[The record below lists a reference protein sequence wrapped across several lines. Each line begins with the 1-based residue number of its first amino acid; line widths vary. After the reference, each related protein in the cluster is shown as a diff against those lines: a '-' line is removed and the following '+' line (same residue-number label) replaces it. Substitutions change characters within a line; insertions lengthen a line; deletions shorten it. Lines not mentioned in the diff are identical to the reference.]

1 MRKMIIGA
9 FFGAL
14 LFVGSMFHIR
24 TMDVVY
30 VYHEHAS
37 LIDCDGEVFAIDA
50 DGLKK
55 DDFLYC
61 FCFGSGKNT
70 VIFDY
75 VKGE

>member
-24 TMDVVY
+24 TMDVAC
-30 VYHEHAS
+30 VYHEHVS
-37 LIDCDGEVFAIDA
+37 LIDCDGECFAIDA
-50 DGLKK
+50 DSVEK
-55 DDFLYC
+55 DDLLYC
-61 FCFGSGKNT
+61 LCFGSGKNT
-70 VIFDY
+70 IILDY